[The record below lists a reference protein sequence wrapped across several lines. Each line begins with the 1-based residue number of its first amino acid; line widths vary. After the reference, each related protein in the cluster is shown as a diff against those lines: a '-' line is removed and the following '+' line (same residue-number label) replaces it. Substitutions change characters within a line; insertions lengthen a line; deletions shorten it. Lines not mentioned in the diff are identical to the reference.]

1 MQMLNDKKSHKTIKV
16 VGEVL
21 DTGKPGVVCIL
32 LDTGASATIILRNAN
47 RSLKG
52 PVFKATQT

>member
-1 MQMLNDKKSHKTIKV
+1 MLNDKKSHKTTEV

-21 DTGKPGVVCIL
+21 GTGKPSVVRIL

-47 RSLKG
+47 RSLIR
-52 PVFKATQT
+52 PVVKATQTS